1 MASLQGVPT
10 FEELCRPGGGLI
22 AAKDTRAANNPGE
35 IRRDVAC
42 ALFIAQRPYNFDAQ
56 GKFIQSGSGGKSR
69 RLDSI
74 QSVFDKMSDHLGMQ
88 RKKIGGGSSKL
99 RKMAEK
105 IYANP
110 SWCAVKLPDAAN
122 AANED
127 LAGLFEA
134 FFPGARPFPAKVV
147 LRTLD

>member
-1 MASLQGVPT
+1 M
-10 FEELCRPGGGLI
+10 
-22 AAKDTRAANNPGE
+22 
-35 IRRDVAC
+35 AC
-42 ALFIAQRPYNFDAQ
+42 ALFIAQRCPENFDAQ
-56 GKFIQSGSGGKSR
+56 GKHKPSKRGGASKQR
-69 RLDSI
+69 
-74 QSVFDKMSDHLGMQ
+74 VFDQISNHLGMQ
-88 RKKIGGGSSKL
+88 SKDIGGGGSSKL
-99 RKMAEK
+99 TKLAEK

-122 AANED
+122 AENED